1 MSELERTL
9 ADRLGS
15 EDVLPRMKELEAIL
29 EGHFK
34 LSSGRHSNLYFQCAL
49 ILQFPGL
56 ASDLG
61 QLIAQQFDELEIDCV
76 LSAAVGGLVIGQE
89 VARGLGRRHLFAERK
104 AELEGG
110 GFQLRRGFRLEKG
123 ENVLVVDDVLTR
135 GTSFE
140 ELSALV
146 REHECRVV
154 GLGVIVDRREAD
166 VTIDAPVRSL
176 VQMQVQTWPAEN
188 CELCERGVPLYS
200 PGSRHGV

>member
-9 ADRLGS
+9 ADRLGP

-34 LSSGRHSNLYFQCAL
+34 LSSGRHSDLYFQCAL

-104 AELEGG
+104 EG

-140 ELSALV
+140 ELSTLV
-146 REHECRVV
+146 REHECHVV
-154 GLGVIVDRREAD
+154 GLGVVVDRREAD

-176 VQMQVQTWPAEN
+176 VQVQVQTWSAEN